1 MIIAKWRLVNVVVR
15 RWEDLQG
22 IIVFLLMEK
31 LMKFMITVSYI
42 SGFTSGSFKIK
53 NSVRLKKES
62 VALPS
67 ILAGPIL
74 KTRRTLMT
82 YWLLELQC
90 LYILVGGRIQF
101 TVQMAII

>member
-42 SGFTSGSFKIK
+42 SGFTSGSDF
-53 NSVRLKKES
+53 
-62 VALPS
+62 
-67 ILAGPIL
+67 
-74 KTRRTLMT
+74 
-82 YWLLELQC
+82 
-90 LYILVGGRIQF
+90 
-101 TVQMAII
+101 